1 MKKIMA
7 LAFALFFATTA
18 AAAESY
24 PASQKIQQTVNGELK
39 QTVYAGDEI
48 KPVTILYE
56 NTDLAENVVPEY
68 SSTNFLENFGLSKRW
83 VGSRCEIAGEM
94 RDDIPAG
101 TYNAFIVVRDNE
113 GKFAKTE
120 FEFTV
125 LEKEETLSLKWNKS
139 SGDVNQEVTAGKSIT
154 PIVFDY
160 EGITSYSVSGLPSG
174 LVKNIDEKKHKI
186 MIVGSVNSDVM
197 SGDYE
202 YKVTVKNDQGD
213 EKSMS
218 GTIVVKSGKARTSIK
233 LVSEKARQEVV
244 AGNEIEPVVFE
255 FANVHVDESLSSFKF
270 EGSLKGSFAYSVE
283 GNKLTCSGTVDENLK
298 GGLYT
303 IRIIAIGENNND
315 TAFANVDVIHKSV
328 ETKVYV
334 IENETQSLTAG
345 DSIKPI
351 VFKVEHGSN
360 PELTNFPG
368 GYGLKKDGNTVTITG
383 LVEENAKGPYEVVL
397 TVTGA
402 DNNAS
407 AKATINVAAGVMSFD
422 VIEGSDNQT
431 VVAGQEIVPI
441 VYQYNHVK
449 NIHGTLPANLKMEQ
463 DQEKKQVKI
472 YGTVDPEMA
481 AHEYVY
487 SFELTDYYGETKT
500 VTGKINVVASID
512 ENSSS
517 SVTSS
522 SSLATSS
529 SSQNVILSSS
539 EGSSSSSATFNS
551 SSSSVILSSE
561 SREESSSSTKLASS
575 SSVASSSS
583 SVVVSSS
590 SAKSSSSTKLASS
603 SSVAASSSSVVVSSS
618 SAKSSSSSQNVILSS
633 SEGSSSSSA
642 TFNSSSSSVI
652 LSSESRE
659 ESSSSTKLASSSSVA
674 ASSSSVVVSSSS
686 AKSSSSS
693 QNVILSSSEGSSSS
707 SATFNSSSS
716 SVILSSE
723 SREESSS
730 STKLASSSSV
740 AASSSSV
747 VVSSSSA
754 KSSSSS
760 QNVILS
766 SSEGSSSSSATF
778 NSSSSSVILSSE
790 SREESS
796 SSTKLASSSSVIAS
810 SSSAKSD
817 DKKSSSSGKD
827 GKDAIVAVKMN
838 RLNFSYANNALTVV
852 LPVSSM
858 MRVQVFDLTGHLV
871 ESFAESVSGTK
882 NFSLAHLNRGNY
894 LVRVEGNSMVR
905 TARIAVK

>member
-7 LAFALFFATTA
+7 LAFALFFAVA
-18 AAAESY
+18 NAAETY
-24 PASQKIQQTVNGELK
+24 EASEKITQQVLSGELS

-48 KPVTILYE
+48 KPIKILYE
-56 NTDLAENVVPEY
+56 NTGLGEDAVPED

-83 VGSRCEIAGEM
+83 TKGPACEIAGEM

-101 TYNAFIVVRDNE
+101 TYTAFIVVKDAD

-213 EKSMS
+213 EKSLS
-218 GTIVVKSGKARTSIK
+218 GTIVVESGKARTSIK
-233 LVSEKARQEVV
+233 LVSEKARQEVL

-283 GNKLTCSGTVDENLK
+283 ENKLTCSGTVDENLK

-360 PELTNFPG
+360 CELTNFPG

-441 VYQYNHVK
+441 VYQYDHMLSAK
-449 NIHGTLPANLKMEQ
+449 GSGIPQNLKVEQ
-463 DQEKKQVKI
+463 DKEKKQVKI
-472 YGTVDPEMA
+472 SGTVDPKSA
-481 AHEYVY
+481 THEYGY

-500 VTGKINVVASID
+500 VTGKINVV
-512 ENSSS
+512 
-517 SVTSS
+517 
-522 SSLATSS
+522 
-529 SSQNVILSSS
+529 
-539 EGSSSSSATFNS
+539 
-551 SSSSVILSSE
+551 
-561 SREESSSSTKLASS
+561 REL
-575 SSVASSSS
+575 
-583 SVVVSSS
+583 
-590 SAKSSSSTKLASS
+590 SS
-603 SSVAASSSSVVVSSS
+603 SSVAASSSSEATSSS
-618 SAKSSSSSQNVILSS
+618 SAKSSSSS
-633 SEGSSSSSA
+633 
-642 TFNSSSSSVI
+642 
-652 LSSESRE
+652 
-659 ESSSSTKLASSSSVA
+659 
-674 ASSSSVVVSSSS
+674 
-686 AKSSSSS
+686 AKSSSS
-693 QNVILSSSEGSSSS
+693 EK
-707 SATFNSSSS
+707 A
-716 SVILSSE
+716 
-723 SREESSS
+723 ESSS
-730 STKLASSSSV
+730 SEKTTKIVTVAMNSV
-740 AASSSSV
+740 
-747 VVSSSSA
+747 
-754 KSSSSS
+754 KF
-760 QNVILS
+760 
-766 SSEGSSSSSATF
+766 G
-778 NSSSSSVILSSE
+778 
-790 SREESS
+790 
-796 SSTKLASSSSVIAS
+796 
-810 SSSAKSD
+810 
-817 DKKSSSSGKD
+817 
-827 GKDAIVAVKMN
+827 
-838 RLNFSYANNALTVV
+838 YANNALTVAV
-852 LPVSSM
+852 PTSSM
-858 MRVQVFDLTGHLV
+858 VHVQVFDLMGHLV
-871 ESFAESVSGTK
+871 ETFAESVNGSK
-882 NFSLAHLNRGNY
+882 SISLAHLNKGNY
-894 LVRVEGNSMVR
+894 LVRIESNSQMR
-905 TARIAVK
+905 TAKIAVK

>member
-1 MKKIMA
+1 MKKFMA
-7 LAFALFFATTA
+7 LAFALFFAVA
-18 AAAESY
+18 NAAETY
-24 PASQKIQQTVNGELK
+24 EASEKITQEILAGEGKFTQTVN
-39 QTVYAGDEI
+39 AGDEI
-48 KPVTILYE
+48 ASIKIWYHGMDE
-56 NTDLAENVVPEY
+56 NKHQSGNISEI
-68 SSTNFLENFGLSKRW
+68 GLTEKW
-83 VGSRCEIAGEM
+83 TGSVCEISGKID
-94 RDDIPAG
+94 RDLITQTVKAYILVQD
-101 TYNAFIVVRDNE
+101 DE

-125 LEKEETLSLKWNKS
+125 LEKEETLSLKWNES

-154 PIVFDY
+154 SIVFDY

-233 LVSEKARQEVV
+233 LVSEKARQEVL

-360 PELTNFPG
+360 CELANFPG

-449 NIHGTLPANLKMEQ
+449 DIHGKLPANLKMEP
-463 DQEKKQVKI
+463 DKEKKQVKI
-472 YGTVDPEMA
+472 YGIVDSKSG
-481 AHEYVY
+481 AHEYAY
-487 SFELTDYYGETKT
+487 SFDLTDYYGETKT

-512 ENSSS
+512 DISSS
-517 SVTSS
+517 SSSAKSS
-522 SSLATSS
+522 SS
-529 SSQNVILSSS
+529 NVILSSS
-539 EGSSSSSATFNS
+539 EGSSSSS
-551 SSSSVILSSE
+551 
-561 SREESSSSTKLASS
+561 
-575 SSVASSSS
+575 
-583 SVVVSSS
+583 VVQSSSS
-590 SAKSSSSTKLASS
+590 SAKQSSSS
-603 SSVAASSSSVVVSSS
+603 
-618 SAKSSSSSQNVILSS
+618 NVILSS
-633 SEGSSSSSA
+633 SEGSSSSSVKQ
-642 TFNSSSSSVI
+642 SSSSEKTIKIVTVAMNSV
-652 LSSESRE
+652 
-659 ESSSSTKLASSSSVA
+659 KF
-674 ASSSSVVVSSSS
+674 
-686 AKSSSSS
+686 
-693 QNVILSSSEGSSSS
+693 G
-707 SATFNSSSS
+707 
-716 SVILSSE
+716 
-723 SREESSS
+723 
-730 STKLASSSSV
+730 
-740 AASSSSV
+740 
-747 VVSSSSA
+747 
-754 KSSSSS
+754 
-760 QNVILS
+760 
-766 SSEGSSSSSATF
+766 
-778 NSSSSSVILSSE
+778 
-790 SREESS
+790 
-796 SSTKLASSSSVIAS
+796 
-810 SSSAKSD
+810 
-817 DKKSSSSGKD
+817 
-827 GKDAIVAVKMN
+827 
-838 RLNFSYANNALTVV
+838 YANNALTVA
-852 LPVSSM
+852 LPTSSM
-858 MRVQVFDLTGHLV
+858 VRVQVFDLMGHLV
-871 ESFAESVSGTK
+871 ETFAEPVNGTK
-882 NFSLAHLNRGNY
+882 SINLAHLNRGNY
-894 LVRVEGNSMVR
+894 LVRVESNSMVR

>member
-7 LAFALFFATTA
+7 LAFALFFAVA
-18 AAAESY
+18 NAAETY
-24 PASQKIQQTVNGELK
+24 EASEKITQQVLSGELS

-48 KPVTILYE
+48 KPVKILYE
-56 NTDLAENVVPEY
+56 NTGLGEDAVPEY

-83 VGSRCEIAGEM
+83 TKGPACEIAGEM

-101 TYNAFIVVRDNE
+101 KYNASIVVKDAD
-113 GKFAKTE
+113 GKFAMTE

-233 LVSEKARQEVV
+233 LVSEKARQEVL

-283 GNKLTCSGTVDENLK
+283 ENKLTCSGTVDENLK

-334 IENETQSLTAG
+334 VENETQSLTAG
-345 DSIKPI
+345 DSIEPI

-360 PELTNFPG
+360 LELTNFPG

-449 NIHGTLPANLKMEQ
+449 LINGKKILADLKVEQ
-463 DQEKKQVKI
+463 DKGKKQVKI

-512 ENSSS
+512 DISSS
-517 SVTSS
+517 SNS
-522 SSLATSS
+522 ATSS
-529 SSQNVILSSS
+529 SSVEQSC
-539 EGSSSSSATFNS
+539 
-551 SSSSVILSSE
+551 SSV
-561 SREESSSSTKLASS
+561 
-575 SSVASSSS
+575 VASSSS
-583 SVVVSSS
+583 E
-590 SAKSSSSTKLASS
+590 AT
-603 SSVAASSSSVVVSSS
+603 SSS
-618 SAKSSSSSQNVILSS
+618 SAKSSSSSAT
-633 SEGSSSSSA
+633 SSSSA
-642 TFNSSSSSVI
+642 VQSSSS
-652 LSSESRE
+652 EKA
-659 ESSSSTKLASSSSVA
+659 ESSSSEKTIKIVTVA
-674 ASSSSVVVSSSS
+674 M
-686 AKSSSSS
+686 
-693 QNVILSSSEGSSSS
+693 NG
-707 SATFNSSSS
+707 
-716 SVILSSE
+716 
-723 SREESSS
+723 
-730 STKLASSSSV
+730 
-740 AASSSSV
+740 
-747 VVSSSSA
+747 
-754 KSSSSS
+754 
-760 QNVILS
+760 
-766 SSEGSSSSSATF
+766 
-778 NSSSSSVILSSE
+778 
-790 SREESS
+790 
-796 SSTKLASSSSVIAS
+796 
-810 SSSAKSD
+810 
-817 DKKSSSSGKD
+817 
-827 GKDAIVAVKMN
+827 VK
-838 RLNFSYANNALTVV
+838 FGYANNALTIAV
-852 LPVSSM
+852 PTSSM
-858 MRVQVFDLTGHLV
+858 VRVQVFDLTGHLV
-871 ESFAESVSGTK
+871 ETFAEPVNGTK
-882 NFSLAHLNRGNY
+882 SISLAHLNRGNY
-894 LVRVEGNSMVR
+894 LVRVESNSMVR

>member
-48 KPVTILYE
+48 KPVEILYE
-56 NTDLAENVVPEY
+56 NTGLGKDAVPEY
-68 SSTNFLENFGLSKRW
+68 LSTNFLENFGLSKRW

-125 LEKEETLSLKWNKS
+125 LEKKQTLSLKWNES
-139 SGDVNQEVTAGKSIT
+139 SGNVDQEVIAGKSIT

-174 LVKNIDEKKHKI
+174 LIKNIDEKKHKI
-186 MIVGSVNSDVM
+186 MIVGTVNSDVM
-197 SGDYE
+197 SGDYK

-218 GTIVVKSGKARTSIK
+218 GTIVVESGKARTSIK
-233 LVSEKARQEVV
+233 LVSEKARQEVL
-244 AGNEIEPVVFE
+244 AGNEI
-255 FANVHVDESLSSFKF
+255 
-270 EGSLKGSFAYSVE
+270 GSFAYSVE

-431 VVAGQEIVPI
+431 VVAGQKIVPI

-449 NIHGTLPANLKMEQ
+449 DIHGKLPANLKMEP
-463 DQEKKQVKI
+463 DKEKKQVKI
-472 YGTVDPEMA
+472 YGIVDSKSGIVDSKSA
-481 AHEYVY
+481 THEYTY
-487 SFELTDYYGETKT
+487 SFELTDYYENTKT

-512 ENSSS
+512 DISSS
-517 SVTSS
+517 SNSAKSS
-522 SSLATSS
+522 SS
-529 SSQNVILSSS
+529 NVILSSS
-539 EGSSSSSATFNS
+539 EGSSSSS
-551 SSSSVILSSE
+551 
-561 SREESSSSTKLASS
+561 
-575 SSVASSSS
+575 
-583 SVVVSSS
+583 VVQSSSS
-590 SAKSSSSTKLASS
+590 SAKQSSSS
-603 SSVAASSSSVVVSSS
+603 
-618 SAKSSSSSQNVILSS
+618 NVILSS
-633 SEGSSSSSA
+633 SEGSSSSSVKQ
-642 TFNSSSSSVI
+642 SSSSEKTIKIV
-652 LSSESRE
+652 
-659 ESSSSTKLASSSSVA
+659 TVA
-674 ASSSSVVVSSSS
+674 M
-686 AKSSSSS
+686 
-693 QNVILSSSEGSSSS
+693 NG
-707 SATFNSSSS
+707 
-716 SVILSSE
+716 
-723 SREESSS
+723 
-730 STKLASSSSV
+730 
-740 AASSSSV
+740 
-747 VVSSSSA
+747 
-754 KSSSSS
+754 
-760 QNVILS
+760 
-766 SSEGSSSSSATF
+766 
-778 NSSSSSVILSSE
+778 
-790 SREESS
+790 
-796 SSTKLASSSSVIAS
+796 
-810 SSSAKSD
+810 
-817 DKKSSSSGKD
+817 
-827 GKDAIVAVKMN
+827 VK
-838 RLNFSYANNALTVV
+838 FGYANNALTVAV
-852 LPVSSM
+852 PTSSM
-858 MRVQVFDLTGHLV
+858 VRVQVFDLTGHLV
-871 ESFAESVSGTK
+871 ETFAESVNGTK
-882 NFSLAHLNRGNY
+882 SISLAHLNRGNY
-894 LVRVEGNSMVR
+894 LVRVESNSMVR

>member
-7 LAFALFFATTA
+7 LAFALFFAVA
-18 AAAESY
+18 NAAETHE
-24 PASQKIQQTVNGELK
+24 ASEKITQQVLSGELS

-48 KPVTILYE
+48 KPIKILYE
-56 NTDLAENVVPEY
+56 NTGLGEDAVPEY

-83 VGSRCEIAGEM
+83 TKGPACEIAGEM

-101 TYNAFIVVRDNE
+101 KYNAFIVVKDAD
-113 GKFAKTE
+113 GKFAETE

-154 PIVFDY
+154 SIVFDY

-202 YKVTVKNDQGD
+202 YKVTVTNDQGD

-233 LVSEKARQEVV
+233 LVSEKARQEVL

-360 PELTNFPG
+360 CELANFPG

-397 TVTGA
+397 TVSGA

-407 AKATINVAAGVMSFD
+407 AKATINVAAGVISFD

-441 VYQYNHVK
+441 VYQYDHMLSAKGSGIPEDLEV
-449 NIHGTLPANLKMEQ
+449 EQ
-463 DQEKKQVKI
+463 DKEKKQVKI

-500 VTGKINVVASID
+500 VTGKINVVR
-512 ENSSS
+512 ELSSS
-517 SVTSS
+517 SVE
-522 SSLATSS
+522 A
-529 SSQNVILSSS
+529 
-539 EGSSSSSATFNS
+539 
-551 SSSSVILSSE
+551 
-561 SREESSSSTKLASS
+561 
-575 SSVASSSS
+575 
-583 SVVVSSS
+583 
-590 SAKSSSSTKLASS
+590 
-603 SSVAASSSSVVVSSS
+603 SSS
-618 SAKSSSSSQNVILSS
+618 SAKSSSSS
-633 SEGSSSSSA
+633 
-642 TFNSSSSSVI
+642 
-652 LSSESRE
+652 
-659 ESSSSTKLASSSSVA
+659 
-674 ASSSSVVVSSSS
+674 
-686 AKSSSSS
+686 AKSSSS
-693 QNVILSSSEGSSSS
+693 EK
-707 SATFNSSSS
+707 A
-716 SVILSSE
+716 
-723 SREESSS
+723 ESSS
-730 STKLASSSSV
+730 SEKTTKIVTVAMNSV
-740 AASSSSV
+740 
-747 VVSSSSA
+747 
-754 KSSSSS
+754 KF
-760 QNVILS
+760 
-766 SSEGSSSSSATF
+766 G
-778 NSSSSSVILSSE
+778 
-790 SREESS
+790 
-796 SSTKLASSSSVIAS
+796 
-810 SSSAKSD
+810 
-817 DKKSSSSGKD
+817 
-827 GKDAIVAVKMN
+827 
-838 RLNFSYANNALTVV
+838 YANNALTVAV
-852 LPVSSM
+852 PTSSM
-858 MRVQVFDLTGHLV
+858 VHVQVFDLTGHLV
-871 ESFAESVSGTK
+871 ETFAESVNGTK
-882 NFSLAHLNRGNY
+882 SISLAHLNKGNY
-894 LVRVEGNSMVR
+894 LVRIESDSQMR
-905 TARIAVK
+905 TAKIAVK

>member
-7 LAFALFFATTA
+7 LAFALFFAVA
-18 AAAESY
+18 NAAETY
-24 PASQKIQQTVNGELK
+24 EASEKITQQVLSGELS

-48 KPVTILYE
+48 KPITILYE
-56 NTDLAENVVPEY
+56 NTGLAENVVPEY

-94 RDDIPAG
+94 RDDIPAD
-101 TYNAFIVVRDNE
+101 TYNAFIVVKDAD

-120 FEFTV
+120 FKFTV

-218 GTIVVKSGKARTSIK
+218 GTIVVESGKARTSIK
-233 LVSEKARQEVV
+233 LVSEKARQEVL

-283 GNKLTCSGTVDENLK
+283 DNKLTCSGTVDENLK

-360 PELTNFPG
+360 LELTNFPG

-407 AKATINVAAGVMSFD
+407 AKATIDVAAGVMTFEL
-422 VIEGSDNQT
+422 VEGSDNQT

-449 NIHGTLPANLKMEQ
+449 KIDGKGIPANLKVAQ
-463 DQEKKQVKI
+463 DKEKKQVKI
-472 YGTVDPEMA
+472 SGTVDPKSA
-481 AHEYVY
+481 THEYGY

-500 VTGKINVVASID
+500 VTGKVNVVAASD
-512 ENSSS
+512 VSSS
-517 SVTSS
+517 S
-522 SSLATSS
+522 
-529 SSQNVILSSS
+529 N
-539 EGSSSSSATFNS
+539 SA
-551 SSSSVILSSE
+551 
-561 SREESSSSTKLASS
+561 KSS

-583 SVVVSSS
+583 STIIASSSSTPDLSSSSATSSSSSSSVILSSSSREGSSSSAYATSCGSMVTSCGSTLLSSSSKNDESSSS
-590 SAKSSSSTKLASS
+590 SAKSSSSATPASS
-603 SSVAASSSSVVVSSS
+603 SSSEKTTKIVTVAMNGAKFGYVNNELTVVQASSSMV
-618 SAKSSSSSQNVILSS
+618 
-633 SEGSSSSSA
+633 
-642 TFNSSSSSVI
+642 
-652 LSSESRE
+652 
-659 ESSSSTKLASSSSVA
+659 
-674 ASSSSVVVSSSS
+674 
-686 AKSSSSS
+686 
-693 QNVILSSSEGSSSS
+693 
-707 SATFNSSSS
+707 
-716 SVILSSE
+716 
-723 SREESSS
+723 
-730 STKLASSSSV
+730 
-740 AASSSSV
+740 
-747 VVSSSSA
+747 
-754 KSSSSS
+754 
-760 QNVILS
+760 
-766 SSEGSSSSSATF
+766 
-778 NSSSSSVILSSE
+778 
-790 SREESS
+790 
-796 SSTKLASSSSVIAS
+796 
-810 SSSAKSD
+810 
-817 DKKSSSSGKD
+817 
-827 GKDAIVAVKMN
+827 
-838 RLNFSYANNALTVV
+838 
-852 LPVSSM
+852 
-858 MRVQVFDLTGHLV
+858 RVQVFDLTGHVV
-871 ESFAESVSGTK
+871 ETFAESVTGSK
-882 NFSLAHLNRGNY
+882 SFSLAHLNRGNY
-894 LVRVEGNSMVR
+894 LVRVESNSQVR

>member
-7 LAFALFFATTA
+7 LAFALFFAATA
-18 AAAESY
+18 AAETHE
-24 PASQKIQQTVNGELK
+24 ASEKITQQVLSGELT

-48 KPVTILYE
+48 KPITILYE
-56 NTDLAENVVPEY
+56 NTGLAENVVPEY

-101 TYNAFIVVRDNE
+101 TYDAFIVVRDNE

-120 FEFTV
+120 FKFAV

-154 PIVFDY
+154 SIVFDY

-233 LVSEKARQEVV
+233 LVSEKARQEVL

-360 PELTNFPG
+360 CELANFPG

-449 NIHGTLPANLKMEQ
+449 LINGKKILADLEVEQ
-463 DQEKKQVKI
+463 DKEKKQVKI

-500 VTGKINVVASID
+500 VTGKINVV
-512 ENSSS
+512 
-517 SVTSS
+517 
-522 SSLATSS
+522 
-529 SSQNVILSSS
+529 
-539 EGSSSSSATFNS
+539 
-551 SSSSVILSSE
+551 
-561 SREESSSSTKLASS
+561 REL
-575 SSVASSSS
+575 
-583 SVVVSSS
+583 
-590 SAKSSSSTKLASS
+590 SS
-603 SSVAASSSSVVVSSS
+603 SSVAASSSSEATSSS
-618 SAKSSSSSQNVILSS
+618 SAKSSSSS
-633 SEGSSSSSA
+633 
-642 TFNSSSSSVI
+642 
-652 LSSESRE
+652 
-659 ESSSSTKLASSSSVA
+659 
-674 ASSSSVVVSSSS
+674 
-686 AKSSSSS
+686 AKSSSS
-693 QNVILSSSEGSSSS
+693 EK
-707 SATFNSSSS
+707 A
-716 SVILSSE
+716 
-723 SREESSS
+723 ESSS
-730 STKLASSSSV
+730 SEKTTGIATV
-740 AASSSSV
+740 A
-747 VVSSSSA
+747 
-754 KSSSSS
+754 
-760 QNVILS
+760 
-766 SSEGSSSSSATF
+766 T
-778 NSSSSSVILSSE
+778 
-790 SREESS
+790 
-796 SSTKLASSSSVIAS
+796 
-810 SSSAKSD
+810 
-817 DKKSSSSGKD
+817 SG
-827 GKDAIVAVKMN
+827 VK
-838 RLNFSYANNALTVV
+838 FGYANNALTVAV
-852 LPVSSM
+852 PTSSM
-858 MRVQVFDLTGHLV
+858 VHVQVFDLTGHLV
-871 ESFAESVSGTK
+871 ETFAESVNGAKSI
-882 NFSLAHLNRGNY
+882 NLAHLNRGNY
-894 LVRVEGNSMVR
+894 LVRIESDSQMR
-905 TARIAVK
+905 TAKIAVK

>member
-1 MKKIMA
+1 M
-7 LAFALFFATTA
+7 FFAVA
-18 AAAESY
+18 NAAETY
-24 PASQKIQQTVNGELK
+24 EASEKITQQVLSGELS

-48 KPVTILYE
+48 KPITILYE
-56 NTDLAENVVPEY
+56 NTGLAENVVPEY

-94 RDDIPAG
+94 RDDIPAD
-101 TYNAFIVVRDNE
+101 TYTAFIVVKDAD

-120 FEFTV
+120 FKFTV

-197 SGDYE
+197 SDDYE
-202 YKVTVKNDQGD
+202 YKVSVKNDQGD

-233 LVSEKARQEVV
+233 LVSEKARQEVL

-283 GNKLTCSGTVDENLK
+283 ENKLTCSGTVDENLE
-298 GGLYT
+298 GGLYS

-360 PELTNFPG
+360 CELANFPG

-441 VYQYNHVK
+441 VYQYDHMLSAK
-449 NIHGTLPANLKMEQ
+449 GSGIPEDLKVEQ
-463 DQEKKQVKI
+463 DKEKKQVKI

-500 VTGKINVVASID
+500 VTGKINVVR
-512 ENSSS
+512 ELSSS
-517 SVTSS
+517 SVVASS
-522 SSLATSS
+522 SSEVASS
-529 SSQNVILSSS
+529 SSAEVL
-539 EGSSSSSATFNS
+539 SSSSSAK
-551 SSSSVILSSE
+551 SSSSV
-561 SREESSSSTKLASS
+561 
-575 SSVASSSS
+575 VQSSS

-590 SAKSSSSTKLASS
+590 S
-603 SSVAASSSSVVVSSS
+603 VASSS
-618 SAKSSSSSQNVILSS
+618 SAKSSSSVKQSSS
-633 SEGSSSSSA
+633 SEKSSSS
-642 TFNSSSSSVI
+642 
-652 LSSESRE
+652 E
-659 ESSSSTKLASSSSVA
+659 
-674 ASSSSVVVSSSS
+674 

-693 QNVILSSSEGSSSS
+693 TKV
-707 SATFNSSSS
+707 
-716 SVILSSE
+716 
-723 SREESSS
+723 ESSS
-730 STKLASSSSV
+730 SEMTTKIMTV
-740 AASSSSV
+740 A
-747 VVSSSSA
+747 
-754 KSSSSS
+754 
-760 QNVILS
+760 
-766 SSEGSSSSSATF
+766 
-778 NSSSSSVILSSE
+778 
-790 SREESS
+790 
-796 SSTKLASSSSVIAS
+796 
-810 SSSAKSD
+810 
-817 DKKSSSSGKD
+817 
-827 GKDAIVAVKMN
+827 MN
-838 RLNFSYANNALTVV
+838 GIKFGYANNALTVA
-852 LPVSSM
+852 LPTSSM
-858 MRVQVFDLTGHLV
+858 VRVQVFDLTGHLV
-871 ESFAESVSGTK
+871 ESFAEPVNGSKS
-882 NFSLAHLNRGNY
+882 FSLAHLNRGNY
-894 LVRVEGNSMVR
+894 LVRIESNSVAR
-905 TARIAVK
+905 TTRISVK

>member
-1 MKKIMA
+1 MKKFMA
-7 LAFALFFATTA
+7 LAFALFFAVA
-18 AAAESY
+18 NAAETY
-24 PASQKIQQTVNGELK
+24 EASEKITQEILAGEGKFTQTVN
-39 QTVYAGDEI
+39 AGDEI
-48 KPVTILYE
+48 ASIKIWYHGMDE
-56 NTDLAENVVPEY
+56 NKHQSGNISEI
-68 SSTNFLENFGLSKRW
+68 GLTEKW
-83 VGSRCEIAGEM
+83 TGSVCEISGKID
-94 RDDIPAG
+94 RDLITQTVKAYILVQD
-101 TYNAFIVVRDNE
+101 DE

-125 LEKEETLSLKWNKS
+125 LEKEETLSLKWNES

-154 PIVFDY
+154 SIVFDY

-213 EKSMS
+213 EKSVS
-218 GTIVVKSGKARTSIK
+218 GTIVVESGKARTSIK
-233 LVSEKARQEVV
+233 LVSEKARQEVL

-449 NIHGTLPANLKMEQ
+449 DIHGKLPANLKMEP
-463 DQEKKQVKI
+463 DKEKKQVKI
-472 YGTVDPEMA
+472 YGIVDSKSG
-481 AHEYVY
+481 AHEYAY
-487 SFELTDYYGETKT
+487 SFDLTDYYGETKT
-500 VTGKINVVASID
+500 VTGKINVVAS
-512 ENSSS
+512 SSS
-517 SVTSS
+517 E
-522 SSLATSS
+522 ATSS
-529 SSQNVILSSS
+529 SSAKSSSSSAKSSSSNVILSSS
-539 EGSSSSSATFNS
+539 EGSSSSS
-551 SSSSVILSSE
+551 
-561 SREESSSSTKLASS
+561 
-575 SSVASSSS
+575 
-583 SVVVSSS
+583 VVQSSSS
-590 SAKSSSSTKLASS
+590 SAKQSSSS
-603 SSVAASSSSVVVSSS
+603 
-618 SAKSSSSSQNVILSS
+618 NVILSS
-633 SEGSSSSSA
+633 SEGSSSSSVKQ
-642 TFNSSSSSVI
+642 SSSSEKTIKIV
-652 LSSESRE
+652 
-659 ESSSSTKLASSSSVA
+659 TVA
-674 ASSSSVVVSSSS
+674 M
-686 AKSSSSS
+686 
-693 QNVILSSSEGSSSS
+693 NG
-707 SATFNSSSS
+707 
-716 SVILSSE
+716 
-723 SREESSS
+723 
-730 STKLASSSSV
+730 
-740 AASSSSV
+740 
-747 VVSSSSA
+747 
-754 KSSSSS
+754 
-760 QNVILS
+760 
-766 SSEGSSSSSATF
+766 
-778 NSSSSSVILSSE
+778 
-790 SREESS
+790 
-796 SSTKLASSSSVIAS
+796 
-810 SSSAKSD
+810 
-817 DKKSSSSGKD
+817 
-827 GKDAIVAVKMN
+827 VK
-838 RLNFSYANNALTVV
+838 FGYANNALTVA
-852 LPVSSM
+852 LPTSSM
-858 MRVQVFDLTGHLV
+858 VRVQVFDLMGHLV
-871 ESFAESVSGTK
+871 ETFAEPVNGTK
-882 NFSLAHLNRGNY
+882 SISLAHLNRGNY
-894 LVRVEGNSMVR
+894 LVRVESNSMVR

>member
-7 LAFALFFATTA
+7 LAFALFFAVA
-18 AAAESY
+18 NAAETY
-24 PASQKIQQTVNGELK
+24 EASEKITQQVLSGELS

-48 KPVTILYE
+48 KPVKILYE
-56 NTDLAENVVPEY
+56 NTGLGEDAVPED

-83 VGSRCEIAGEM
+83 TKGPACEIAGEM

-101 TYNAFIVVRDNE
+101 TYTAFIVVRDNE

-125 LEKEETLSLKWNKS
+125 LEKEETLSLKWNES

-154 PIVFDY
+154 SIVFDY

-213 EKSMS
+213 EKSLS

-233 LVSEKARQEVV
+233 LVSEKARQEVL

-360 PELTNFPG
+360 CELANFPG
-368 GYGLKKDGNTVTITG
+368 GYVLKKDGNTVTITG

-402 DNNAS
+402 DNNTS

-441 VYQYNHVK
+441 VYQYDHMLSAKGSGIPEDLEV
-449 NIHGTLPANLKMEQ
+449 EQ
-463 DQEKKQVKI
+463 DKEKKQVKI

-500 VTGKINVVASID
+500 VTGKINVV
-512 ENSSS
+512 
-517 SVTSS
+517 
-522 SSLATSS
+522 
-529 SSQNVILSSS
+529 
-539 EGSSSSSATFNS
+539 
-551 SSSSVILSSE
+551 
-561 SREESSSSTKLASS
+561 REL
-575 SSVASSSS
+575 
-583 SVVVSSS
+583 
-590 SAKSSSSTKLASS
+590 SS
-603 SSVAASSSSVVVSSS
+603 SSVAASSSSAKSSSSSATNASSSSSDGRSSSAMTNSSSS
-618 SAKSSSSSQNVILSS
+618 SAKSSSSSAKSS
-633 SEGSSSSSA
+633 SSVESSSSSA
-642 TFNSSSSSVI
+642 KQSSSSEKTTGI
-652 LSSESRE
+652 A
-659 ESSSSTKLASSSSVA
+659 TVA
-674 ASSSSVVVSSSS
+674 
-686 AKSSSSS
+686 
-693 QNVILSSSEGSSSS
+693 
-707 SATFNSSSS
+707 T
-716 SVILSSE
+716 
-723 SREESSS
+723 
-730 STKLASSSSV
+730 
-740 AASSSSV
+740 
-747 VVSSSSA
+747 
-754 KSSSSS
+754 
-760 QNVILS
+760 
-766 SSEGSSSSSATF
+766 
-778 NSSSSSVILSSE
+778 
-790 SREESS
+790 
-796 SSTKLASSSSVIAS
+796 
-810 SSSAKSD
+810 
-817 DKKSSSSGKD
+817 SG
-827 GKDAIVAVKMN
+827 VK
-838 RLNFSYANNALTVV
+838 FGYSNNALTVAV
-852 LPVSSM
+852 PTSSM
-858 MRVQVFDLTGHLV
+858 VRVQVFDLTGHLV
-871 ESFAESVSGTK
+871 KTFAESVNGAKSI
-882 NFSLAHLNRGNY
+882 SLAHLNRGNY
-894 LVRVEGNSMVR
+894 LVRVESGSQMR
-905 TARIAVK
+905 TAKIAVK

>member
-1 MKKIMA
+1 MKKFMA
-7 LAFALFFATTA
+7 LAFALFFAVA
-18 AAAESY
+18 NAAETY
-24 PASQKIQQTVNGELK
+24 EASEKITQEILAGEGKFTQTVN
-39 QTVYAGDEI
+39 AGDEI
-48 KPVTILYE
+48 ASIKIWYHGMDE
-56 NTDLAENVVPEY
+56 NKHQSGNISEI
-68 SSTNFLENFGLSKRW
+68 GLTEKW
-83 VGSRCEIAGEM
+83 TGSVCEISGKID
-94 RDDIPAG
+94 RDLITQTVKAYILVQD
-101 TYNAFIVVRDNE
+101 DE

-125 LEKEETLSLKWNKS
+125 LEKEETLSLKWNES

-154 PIVFDY
+154 SIVFDY

-218 GTIVVKSGKARTSIK
+218 GTIVVESGKARTSIK
-233 LVSEKARQEVV
+233 LVSEKARQEVL

-283 GNKLTCSGTVDENLK
+283 ENKLTCSGTVDENLK

-360 PELTNFPG
+360 CELANFPG

-407 AKATINVAAGVMSFD
+407 AKATVNVAAGVMSFD

-449 NIHGTLPANLKMEQ
+449 LINGKKILADLEVEQ
-463 DQEKKQVKI
+463 DKEKKQVKI

-500 VTGKINVVASID
+500 VTGKINVVAS
-512 ENSSS
+512 SSS
-517 SVTSS
+517 E
-522 SSLATSS
+522 ATSS
-529 SSQNVILSSS
+529 SSAKSSSSSAKSSSSNVILSSS
-539 EGSSSSSATFNS
+539 EGSSSSSVKQS
-551 SSSSVILSSE
+551 SSSEKTIKIV
-561 SREESSSSTKLASS
+561 T
-575 SSVASSSS
+575 VAM
-583 SVVVSSS
+583 
-590 SAKSSSSTKLASS
+590 
-603 SSVAASSSSVVVSSS
+603 
-618 SAKSSSSSQNVILSS
+618 N
-633 SEGSSSSSA
+633 G
-642 TFNSSSSSVI
+642 
-652 LSSESRE
+652 
-659 ESSSSTKLASSSSVA
+659 
-674 ASSSSVVVSSSS
+674 
-686 AKSSSSS
+686 
-693 QNVILSSSEGSSSS
+693 
-707 SATFNSSSS
+707 
-716 SVILSSE
+716 
-723 SREESSS
+723 
-730 STKLASSSSV
+730 
-740 AASSSSV
+740 
-747 VVSSSSA
+747 
-754 KSSSSS
+754 
-760 QNVILS
+760 
-766 SSEGSSSSSATF
+766 
-778 NSSSSSVILSSE
+778 
-790 SREESS
+790 
-796 SSTKLASSSSVIAS
+796 
-810 SSSAKSD
+810 
-817 DKKSSSSGKD
+817 
-827 GKDAIVAVKMN
+827 VK
-838 RLNFSYANNALTVV
+838 FGYANNALTVAE
-852 LPVSSM
+852 PTSSM
-858 MRVQVFDLTGHLV
+858 VRVQVFDLTGHLI
-871 ESFAESVSGTK
+871 ETFAEPVNGTK
-882 NFSLAHLNRGNY
+882 SISLAHLNRGNY
-894 LVRVEGNSMVR
+894 LVRVESNSMVR

>member
-1 MKKIMA
+1 MKKFMA
-7 LAFALFFATTA
+7 LAFALFFAVA
-18 AAAESY
+18 NAAETY
-24 PASQKIQQTVNGELK
+24 EASEKITQEILAGEGKFTQTVN
-39 QTVYAGDEI
+39 AGDEI
-48 KPVTILYE
+48 ASIKIWYHGMDE
-56 NTDLAENVVPEY
+56 NKHQSGNISEI
-68 SSTNFLENFGLSKRW
+68 GLTEKW
-83 VGSRCEIAGEM
+83 TGSVCEISGKID
-94 RDDIPAG
+94 RDLITQTVKAYILVQD
-101 TYNAFIVVRDNE
+101 DE

-125 LEKEETLSLKWNKS
+125 LEKEETLSLKWNES

-154 PIVFDY
+154 SIVFDY

-233 LVSEKARQEVV
+233 LVSEKARQEVL

-360 PELTNFPG
+360 CELANFPG

-383 LVEENAKGPYEVVL
+383 LVEESAKGPHEVVL
-397 TVTGA
+397 TV

-449 NIHGTLPANLKMEQ
+449 DIHGKLPANLKMEP
-463 DQEKKQVKI
+463 DKEKKQVKI
-472 YGTVDPEMA
+472 YGIVDSKSG
-481 AHEYVY
+481 AHEYAY
-487 SFELTDYYGETKT
+487 SFDLTDYYGETKT
-500 VTGKINVVASID
+500 VTGKINVVAS
-512 ENSSS
+512 SSS
-517 SVTSS
+517 E
-522 SSLATSS
+522 ATSS
-529 SSQNVILSSS
+529 SSAKSSSSSAKSSSSNVILSSS
-539 EGSSSSSATFNS
+539 EGSSSSSVKQS
-551 SSSSVILSSE
+551 SSSEKTIKIV
-561 SREESSSSTKLASS
+561 T
-575 SSVASSSS
+575 VAM
-583 SVVVSSS
+583 
-590 SAKSSSSTKLASS
+590 
-603 SSVAASSSSVVVSSS
+603 
-618 SAKSSSSSQNVILSS
+618 N
-633 SEGSSSSSA
+633 G
-642 TFNSSSSSVI
+642 
-652 LSSESRE
+652 
-659 ESSSSTKLASSSSVA
+659 
-674 ASSSSVVVSSSS
+674 
-686 AKSSSSS
+686 
-693 QNVILSSSEGSSSS
+693 
-707 SATFNSSSS
+707 
-716 SVILSSE
+716 
-723 SREESSS
+723 
-730 STKLASSSSV
+730 
-740 AASSSSV
+740 
-747 VVSSSSA
+747 
-754 KSSSSS
+754 
-760 QNVILS
+760 
-766 SSEGSSSSSATF
+766 
-778 NSSSSSVILSSE
+778 
-790 SREESS
+790 
-796 SSTKLASSSSVIAS
+796 
-810 SSSAKSD
+810 
-817 DKKSSSSGKD
+817 
-827 GKDAIVAVKMN
+827 VK
-838 RLNFSYANNALTVV
+838 FGYANNALTVAE
-852 LPVSSM
+852 PTSSM
-858 MRVQVFDLTGHLV
+858 VRVQVFDLTGHLI
-871 ESFAESVSGTK
+871 ETFAEPVNGTK
-882 NFSLAHLNRGNY
+882 SISLAHLNRGNY
-894 LVRVEGNSMVR
+894 LVRVESNSMVR

>member
-7 LAFALFFATTA
+7 LAFALFFAVA
-18 AAAESY
+18 NAAETY
-24 PASQKIQQTVNGELK
+24 VASEKITQQVLSGVLT

-48 KPVTILYE
+48 KPITILYE
-56 NTDLAENVVPEY
+56 NTGLAENVVPEY

-101 TYNAFIVVRDNE
+101 TYNAFIVVQDNE
-113 GKFAKTE
+113 GKHAKTE
-120 FEFTV
+120 FKFTV

-233 LVSEKARQEVV
+233 LVSEKARQEVL

-283 GNKLTCSGTVDENLK
+283 ENKLTCSGTVDENLK

-360 PELTNFPG
+360 LELTNFPG
-368 GYGLKKDGNTVTITG
+368 GYVLKKDGNTVTIAG

-407 AKATINVAAGVMSFD
+407 AKATINVAAGIMSFD

-449 NIHGTLPANLKMEQ
+449 LINGKKILADLKVEQ
-463 DQEKKQVKI
+463 DKEKKQVKI

-481 AHEYVY
+481 AYEYVY
-487 SFELTDYYGETKT
+487 WFELTDYYGETKT
-500 VTGKINVVASID
+500 VTGKINVV
-512 ENSSS
+512 
-517 SVTSS
+517 
-522 SSLATSS
+522 
-529 SSQNVILSSS
+529 
-539 EGSSSSSATFNS
+539 
-551 SSSSVILSSE
+551 
-561 SREESSSSTKLASS
+561 REL
-575 SSVASSSS
+575 
-583 SVVVSSS
+583 
-590 SAKSSSSTKLASS
+590 SS
-603 SSVAASSSSVVVSSS
+603 SSVAASSSSEATSSS
-618 SAKSSSSSQNVILSS
+618 SAKSSSSAVQ
-633 SEGSSSSSA
+633 
-642 TFNSSSSSVI
+642 
-652 LSSESRE
+652 
-659 ESSSSTKLASSSSVA
+659 
-674 ASSSSVVVSSSS
+674 SSSSVVASSSSEVASSSSAEVLPSSSSAKQSSSSVVGSSSSEATSSSS
-686 AKSSSSS
+686 AKSSSSAV
-693 QNVILSSSEGSSSS
+693 Q
-707 SATFNSSSS
+707 
-716 SVILSSE
+716 
-723 SREESSS
+723 
-730 STKLASSSSV
+730 
-740 AASSSSV
+740 SSSSV
-747 VVSSSSA
+747 VASSSSEAASSSSA
-754 KSSSSS
+754 KSSSSAVQS
-760 QNVILS
+760 S
-766 SSEGSSSSSATF
+766 SSEM
-778 NSSSSSVILSSE
+778 V
-790 SREESS
+790 ESS
-796 SSTKLASSSSVIAS
+796 SSEMTTKVVTVAT
-810 SSSAKSD
+810 
-817 DKKSSSSGKD
+817 SG
-827 GKDAIVAVKMN
+827 VK
-838 RLNFSYANNALTVV
+838 FGYANNALTVAV
-852 LPVSSM
+852 PTSSM
-858 MRVQVFDLTGHLV
+858 VLVQVFDLTGHLV
-871 ESFAESVSGTK
+871 ETFAEPVNGTK
-882 NFSLAHLNRGNY
+882 SISLAHLNRGHY
-894 LVRVEGNSMVR
+894 LVRVESVGMVR

>member
-7 LAFALFFATTA
+7 LAFALFFAVA
-18 AAAESY
+18 NAAETHE
-24 PASQKIQQTVNGELK
+24 ASEKITQQVLSGELS

-48 KPVTILYE
+48 KPIKILYE
-56 NTDLAENVVPEY
+56 NTGLGEDAVPEY

-83 VGSRCEIAGEM
+83 TKGPACEIAGEM

-101 TYNAFIVVRDNE
+101 TYTAFIVVRDNE

-160 EGITSYSVSGLPSG
+160 ERIISYSVSGLPSG

-233 LVSEKARQEVV
+233 LVSEKARQEVL

-360 PELTNFPG
+360 CELANFPG

-441 VYQYNHVK
+441 VYQYDHMLSAKGSGIPEDLEV
-449 NIHGTLPANLKMEQ
+449 EQ
-463 DQEKKQVKI
+463 NKEKKQVKI

-500 VTGKINVVASID
+500 VTGKINVVR
-512 ENSSS
+512 ELSSS
-517 SVTSS
+517 SVE
-522 SSLATSS
+522 A
-529 SSQNVILSSS
+529 
-539 EGSSSSSATFNS
+539 
-551 SSSSVILSSE
+551 
-561 SREESSSSTKLASS
+561 
-575 SSVASSSS
+575 
-583 SVVVSSS
+583 
-590 SAKSSSSTKLASS
+590 
-603 SSVAASSSSVVVSSS
+603 SSS
-618 SAKSSSSSQNVILSS
+618 SAKSSSSS
-633 SEGSSSSSA
+633 
-642 TFNSSSSSVI
+642 
-652 LSSESRE
+652 
-659 ESSSSTKLASSSSVA
+659 
-674 ASSSSVVVSSSS
+674 
-686 AKSSSSS
+686 AKSSSSEKTTG
-693 QNVILSSSEGSSSS
+693 I
-707 SATFNSSSS
+707 AT
-716 SVILSSE
+716 
-723 SREESSS
+723 
-730 STKLASSSSV
+730 V
-740 AASSSSV
+740 A
-747 VVSSSSA
+747 
-754 KSSSSS
+754 
-760 QNVILS
+760 
-766 SSEGSSSSSATF
+766 T
-778 NSSSSSVILSSE
+778 
-790 SREESS
+790 
-796 SSTKLASSSSVIAS
+796 
-810 SSSAKSD
+810 SD
-817 DKKSSSSGKD
+817 
-827 GKDAIVAVKMN
+827 VK
-838 RLNFSYANNALTVV
+838 FGYADNALTIA
-852 LPVSSM
+852 LPTSSM
-858 MRVQVFDLTGHLV
+858 VRVQVFDLTGHLV
-871 ESFAESVSGTK
+871 ETFAESVNGSK
-882 NFSLAHLNRGNY
+882 SISLAHLNRGNY
-894 LVRVEGNSMVR
+894 LVRVESDSQMR
-905 TARIAVK
+905 TAKIAVK